1 MGSRG
6 PRPIP
11 TALKVLRGETRPS
24 RLDRSEPQPRAG
36 RPRLPPDLG
45 PAATTV
51 WRRVLREMG
60 ATGVITAVD
69 ADVLRIY
76 CESVARYLY
85 AAGMLEAS
93 GPLITAGGTGAR
105 RGELVKNPLHQVVR
119 DNAVLVR
126 ALARELGLT
135 PAARVGLRGRDQA
148 ERDPF
153 ADFLDA
159 RIG

>member
-1 MGSRG
+1 M
-6 PRPIP
+6 P
-11 TALKVLRGETRPS
+11 L
-24 RLDRSEPQPRAG
+24 
-36 RPRLPPDLG
+36 DLG
-45 PAATTV
+45 PAAKTV

-69 ADVLRIY
+69 TDVLRIY
-76 CESVARYLY
+76 CDSVARYLY
-85 AAGMLEAS
+85 AATMLERS

-105 RGELVKNPLHQVVR
+105 RGELVRNPLHQVVR

-135 PAARVGLRGRDQA
+135 PAARVGLRGTGET

-153 ADFLDA
+153 ADFLD
-159 RIG
+159 RTIG